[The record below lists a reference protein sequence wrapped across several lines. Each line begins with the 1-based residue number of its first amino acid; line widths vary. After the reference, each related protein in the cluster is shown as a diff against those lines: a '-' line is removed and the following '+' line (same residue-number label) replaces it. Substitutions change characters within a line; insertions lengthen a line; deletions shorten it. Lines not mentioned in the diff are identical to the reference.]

1 VKESGASCALLV
13 AQELGVS
20 QARPVVDRYVKKLPA
35 LVFRETSVGSVSS
48 YPMPWAVESPKFL
61 RVDVNEFARLR
72 AFIPVVGHRRL
83 ESAELPQSTGRDD
96 TLSS

>member
-1 VKESGASCALLV
+1 
-13 AQELGVS
+13 
-20 QARPVVDRYVKKLPA
+20 
-35 LVFRETSVGSVSS
+35 
-48 YPMPWAVESPKFL
+48 MPWAVESPKFL

-83 ESAELPQSTGRDD
+83 ESAELSQSTGRDD